1 MIEDK
6 NNIIKLLLN
15 DIRIIISEYNNS
27 IEPDTVNY
35 LLTNNLV
42 EYSNANTISFFV
54 RDGILYLP
62 KRIYDLMPIFKGH
75 ELYGISP
82 NDGRKPEDY
91 LDTNTTY
98 YDYIDHFI
106 KAGLTPYKYF
116 EESLLHEAMHLC
128 GSLGGNPLDEGINEL
143 KTREL
148 AQKYGI
154 KISAY
159 GYPKETEVAKTLQ
172 EVIGK
177 DVMDQLAFKK
187 ISKRRDFLIE
197 KVGIEKA
204 DLYKKVF
211 KDMILLSD
219 EFLKKMETI
228 SDPYAK
234 AGEYKKISYAE
245 VLEYIDEYIEKTK

>member
-6 NNIIKLLLN
+6 NNILKQLLN
-15 DIRIIISEYNNS
+15 YIRVIISEYKDS
-27 IEPDTVNY
+27 IKPETVDY
-35 LLTNNLV
+35 LLNNNLV
-42 EYSNANTISFFV
+42 EFNNANTISFFV

-62 KRIYDLMPIFKGH
+62 KHIYDLMPIFKSH

-82 NDGRKPEDY
+82 KDARKREDL
-91 LDTNTTY
+91 LDTNTTF

-106 KAGLTPYKYF
+106 KAGLTPYDYF

-128 GSLGGNPLDEGINEL
+128 GSGGNNPLGEGMTEL

-148 AQKYGI
+148 AQKYDLKTSG
-154 KISAY
+154 Y
-159 GYPKETEVAKTLQ
+159 GYPKEVEVAKTLQ
-172 EVIGK
+172 DVLGK
-177 DVMDQLAFKK
+177 DVMDQLTFLRVPE
-187 ISKRRDFLIE
+187 RRDFLIE

-204 DLYKKVF
+204 DLYRKVF
-211 KDMILLSD
+211 RDMIVLSG
-219 EFLKKMETI
+219 EYSNEIETI

-234 AGEYKKISYAE
+234 AEAYKRISYAS

>member
-1 MIEDK
+1 MVD
-6 NNIIKLLLN
+6 NNEISNYRLEKKL
-15 DIRIIISEYNNS
+15 
-27 IEPDTVNY
+27 
-35 LLTNNLV
+35 
-42 EYSNANTISFFV
+42 
-54 RDGILYLP
+54 
-62 KRIYDLMPIFKGH
+62 IFKKFRVGK
-75 ELYGISP
+75 LI
-82 NDGRKPEDY
+82 
-91 LDTNTTY
+91 
-98 YDYIDHFI
+98 
-106 KAGLTPYKYF
+106 YK
-116 EESLLHEAMHLC
+116 SNLSTIH
-128 GSLGGNPLDEGINEL
+128 EGINEL

-154 KISAY
+154 KIAAY

-177 DVMDQLAFKK
+177 DVMDKLAFIK
-187 ISKRRDFLIE
+187 INKRREFLIE

-204 DLYKKVF
+204 DLYKRVF

-219 EFLKKMETI
+219 EFLKKMENI

>member
-6 NNIIKLLLN
+6 NNIVKLLLN
-15 DIRIIISEYNNS
+15 HIRIIISEYKDS
-27 IEPDTVNY
+27 IEPETVNY
-35 LLTNNLV
+35 LLNNNLV
-42 EYSNANTISFFV
+42 EFSSANTISFFV
-54 RDGILYLP
+54 RDGVLYLP

-82 NDGRKPEDY
+82 NDGRKPEEY
-91 LDTNTTY
+91 LDTDTTY

-106 KAGLTPYKYF
+106 KAGITPYKYF

-154 KISAY
+154 KIAAY

-177 DVMDQLAFKK
+177 DVMDKLAFIK
-187 ISKRRDFLIE
+187 INKRREFLIE

-204 DLYKKVF
+204 DLYKRVF

-219 EFLKKMETI
+219 EFLKKMENI